1 MQITDGYDFTIIPVT
16 VARNG
21 STIEGLTQDVSLDY
35 GNVTY
40 EFIYN
45 GTTWQVTATT
55 GARGPTG
62 PTGIIGPTGNAG
74 SVTLTN
80 DITTNADRYLLF
92 ATTTGA
98 LSAAYIADSK
108 LSFNPSDG
116 ILSAVDFNSLSD
128 QQYKTDVKNI
138 TTGIEVI
145 NQVRPVSFRWKDNGK
160 TSYGVIAQEIERI
173 LPDLVDSNHLGK
185 TVGYL
190 KLIPFLVQS
199 IQELQQEIEKL
210 KKK

>member
-1 MQITDGYDFTIIPVT
+1 MSGYSGI
-16 VARNG
+16 
-21 STIEGLTQDVSLDY
+21 S
-35 GNVTY
+35 
-40 EFIYN
+40 
-45 GTTWQVTATT
+45 GTSGYSGQL
-55 GARGPTG
+55 GPTG
-62 PTGIIGPTGNAG
+62 PTGIAT
-74 SVTLTN
+74 VTN
-80 DITTNADRYLLF
+80 DVTTNADRYLLF
-92 ATTTGA
+92 ATTTGV
-98 LSAAYIADSK
+98 LSTAFISDSK

-128 QQYKTDVKNI
+128 QQYKTDVQNI

-160 TSYGVIAQEIERI
+160 TSYGVIAQEIEKI